1 LILAVAVAAFL
12 AATPG
17 EPQCGLAHLE
27 LCRNTNVLAWNKP
40 FVRAVRAFVG
50 SGRAS
55 YLYHGSRADQQMSV
69 LGGPPDDPRRIGMR
83 YRFTACRPHS
93 CREKGAV
100 VLEPGGRIVATA
112 ILHSRCL
119 EPKPPESC
127 FDHNVL
133 TLFVRDPAHEAPVI
147 EDLTAWATSEI
158 ARETPFDRWAPPPRL
173 ETVEV
178 YAAGSGEPRRV
189 SVTSLAPR

>member
-1 LILAVAVAAFL
+1 MDQSL
-12 AATPG
+12 
-17 EPQCGLAHLE
+17 
-27 LCRNTNVLAWNKP
+27 
-40 FVRAVRAFVG
+40 VRDLRAFVG
-50 SGRAS
+50 VGQAG
-55 YLYHGSRADQQMSV
+55 YLYQGTTADQQVDV
-69 LGGPPDDPRRIGMR
+69 LDIIDGGAPTPTGGR
-83 YRFTACRPHS
+83 YRIAGCRRHS
-93 CREKGAV
+93 CGEKGAV

-112 ILHSRCL
+112 ILHSRCA
-119 EPKPPESC
+119 EPRPPERC

-158 ARETPFDRWAPPPRL
+158 ARETPFDKWAPPPRL

-189 SVTSLAPR
+189 SVTTLAPR